1 MKNILDICYSFEYK
15 QFLDIHLP
23 ECDSFP
29 VYVYFHGGALE
40 YGDKSE
46 EKVFFEYMTQHG
58 IAVVSVNYRMYPN
71 AKYPD
76 YIEDAATAVAWVFRN
91 ISDYGQVSKIFVGG
105 TSAGSYISEMLC
117 FDDSWLGKYGIKST
131 DITAFVH
138 DAGQPTCH
146 MNVLRERGIDSR
158 RVIIDDSAPLYY
170 IEPNKCYPPMFITVS
185 DNDIPNRYE
194 QVMLLI
200 STLKCF
206 GYGDKVEFKL
216 LNGKHCSYLNALD
229 EQGVSVYGQ
238 IIFNY
243 IKQFN
248 N

>member
-1 MKNILDICYSFEYK
+1 MKNILDVCYSEECK

-58 IAVVSVNYRMYPN
+58 IAVVSVNYRMKYNNMGLIRNKKSYVINKMYPN

-117 FDDSWLGKYGIKST
+117 FDDSWLGKYGC
-131 DITAFVH
+131 
-138 DAGQPTCH
+138 G
-146 MNVLRERGIDSR
+146 R
-158 RVIIDDSAPLYY
+158 
-170 IEPNKCYPPMFITVS
+170 
-185 DNDIPNRYE
+185 
-194 QVMLLI
+194 
-200 STLKCF
+200 STLNFC
-206 GYGDKVEFKL
+206 
-216 LNGKHCSYLNALD
+216 
-229 EQGVSVYGQ
+229 
-238 IIFNY
+238 
-243 IKQFN
+243 
-248 N
+248 